1 MSQEPPTAPPARP
14 DPARWVDEHGDYLY
28 RYALARVGRTEVAED
43 LVQETFLA
51 ALRALDS
58 FAGRSSERTWLT
70 SILKNKLI
78 DRLRQ
83 QHRTLVA
90 ADVGMTDA
98 WLDNLYSRHG
108 LWRRALTPGK
118 WGKNPAELLE
128 QKEFWEAFEQCR
140 AALPDRMGVVL
151 SLRLLDDVPA
161 AEICEALGI
170 SLNNLWTLLHRARVR
185 LWHCLDRKGLGG
197 RPSSEK
203 P

>member
-1 MSQEPPTAPPARP
+1 
-14 DPARWVDEHGDYLY
+14 VDEHGDYLF
-28 RYALARVGRTEVAED
+28 RYALARVGQAEVAED

-108 LWRRALTPGK
+108 LWRRTLTPGR

-128 QKEFWEAFEQCR
+128 QREFWEAFEQCR
-140 AALPDRMGVVL
+140 GALPERMREVL

-170 SLNNLWTLLHRARVR
+170 SLNNLWTLLHRARMR

-197 RPSSEK
+197 RPSSSGK

>member
-1 MSQEPPTAPPARP
+1 MSQEPPTPPRTRP
-14 DPARWVDEHGDYLY
+14 DPAGWVDEHGDYLY
-28 RYALARVGRTEVAED
+28 RYAFARVGRAEVAED

-83 QHRTLVA
+83 QQRTPIA
-90 ADVGMTDA
+90 ADLGLTDA
-98 WLDNLYSRHG
+98 WLDGLYDRTGH
-108 LWRRALTPGK
+108 WRRRAAPGK
-118 WGKNPAELLE
+118 WGKNPVELLE
-128 QKEFWEAFEQCR
+128 QREFWQTFEQCR
-140 AALPDRMGVVL
+140 AALPERLREVL

-161 AEICEALGI
+161 AEICQALGI
-170 SLNNLWTLLHRARVR
+170 SANNLWTLLHRARVR
-185 LWHCLDRKGLGG
+185 LWQCLDRKGLGE
-197 RPSSEK
+197 RPSPEK

>member
-1 MSQEPPTAPPARP
+1 MSQEPPPPPTKRP
-14 DPARWVDEHGDYLY
+14 DPAAWVDEHGDYLY
-28 RYALARVGRTEVAED
+28 RYAFARVGRAEVAED

-51 ALRALDS
+51 ALRSLEG

-83 QHRTLVA
+83 QHRTPA
-90 ADVGMTDA
+90 MADLGITDA
-98 WLDNLYSRHG
+98 WLDGLYNRHG
-108 LWRRALTPGK
+108 LWRPAQAPGK

-128 QKEFWEAFEQCR
+128 QREFWEAFEQCR
-140 AALPDRMGVVL
+140 AALPERLREVL

-161 AEICEALGI
+161 AEICDALGI
-170 SLNNLWTLLHRARVR
+170 SPGNLWTLLHRARVR

-197 RPSSEK
+197 RPASKK